1 LNTSARKSDGS
12 TLSVTGDSCIGDGDA
27 VSSDG
32 CICLADGAFL
42 VALISVLSRL
52 DRCLLYL
59 TIGDHMFARH
69 PDYHAKT
76 GIGIPPDRT
85 YKITRFA
92 DEAITACVIPA
103 AGERLLHVL
112 MHEACK
118 AKDRR
123 VPARGEPLVGQLRL
137 SCKLIRD
144 RLGLAG
150 SNDNRAIQRGLEELQ
165 AAGHFVDAEF
175 LHDGLLFQWSFTDE
189 FEQRLFL
196 DHSFGLFDIDDVRH
210 LHSPLRLWLHRK
222 LGLVWRMHR
231 PFLEFSVVDL
241 LMETG
246 GYQPPA
252 WTGVSRQ
259 LADALHEIAKRENA
273 RFLVFGWWKGD
284 LPGIDHVTIR
294 IEHSQT
300 EWQKKALV
308 KMPSSTKKIHLVEP
322 TGRRIL
328 TSIEGVTQIAPF
340 SPIDSQTTSSIA
352 A

>member
-1 LNTSARKSDGS
+1 
-12 TLSVTGDSCIGDGDA
+12 
-27 VSSDG
+27 
-32 CICLADGAFL
+32 
-42 VALISVLSRL
+42 
-52 DRCLLYL
+52 
-59 TIGDHMFARH
+59 MFARH

-137 SCKLIRD
+137 SCKLIRN
-144 RLGLAG
+144 RLGLVG
-150 SNDNRAIQRGLEELQ
+150 SNDNRTIQRGLEEIQ

-175 LHDGLLFQWSFTDE
+175 QHDGLLFQWSFTGE
-189 FEQRLFL
+189 FQQRLFC
-196 DHSFGLFDIDDVRH
+196 DPAFGLFDIDDVRH

-222 LGLVWRMHR
+222 LGLVWRMRR
-231 PFLEFSVVDL
+231 PSLEFSVTDFL
-241 LMETG
+241 TETG
-246 GYQPPA
+246 SHQPPA
-252 WTGVSRQ
+252 WTSVSRQ
-259 LADALHEIAKRENA
+259 LADALHEIAERENA
-273 RFLVFGWWKGD
+273 RFLVFGWSKGD
-284 LPGIDHVTIR
+284 LRGIDHVTIR

-300 EWQKKALV
+300 EWHKTALGKV
-308 KMPSSTKKIHLVEP
+308 PSSTKKIYVVDP

-328 TSIEGVTQIAPF
+328 TSIEPVAQIAPF
-340 SPIDSQTTSSIA
+340 SPIDGQATPSIA